1 MQSVVNPM
9 CFQVSHRI
17 KYVVIICL
25 VLVRFSTCSNYSS
38 QIVLDVFVSFRS
50 VDDCRGFLSLSLSF
64 RVVDVRL
71 GSRSNFIEEFL
82 QKQISFLDCN
92 IQKGEELFEAPLT
105 SSVFPSDTLQSKYDV
120 FVSFRGPDVREGVE
134 RRRTKMQSVV
144 NPMCFRVSHRI
155 KYVVFICLLFVTSST
170 CSNDTSQIKYDVF
183 VSFIGVDVRRG
194 FLSHLI
200 EAFSQKQIAFFADDN
215 IQKGEELSEA
225 LLGATEE
232 SLIPLVIFSENY
244 ASSRWCLLE
253 LEKILECRRK
263 NGQIV
268 MPIFYEVDPS
278 DVRHQRRT
286 YGDAFVKHERS
297 YSLIIVQRW
306 RSALTESA
314 NLSEFHS
321 SIFCSL

>member
-120 FVSFRGPDVREGVE
+120 FVSFRGPDVREEVPYSYAATDEGYAEVFSSSEGICEHQE
-134 RRRTKMQSVV
+134 RPRPGMKA
-144 NPMCFRVSHRI
+144 H
-155 KYVVFICLLFVTSST
+155 
-170 CSNDTSQIKYDVF
+170 
-183 VSFIGVDVRRG
+183 
-194 FLSHLI
+194 
-200 EAFSQKQIAFFADDN
+200 
-215 IQKGEELSEA
+215 
-225 LLGATEE
+225 
-232 SLIPLVIFSENY
+232 SLTVPLETD
-244 ASSRWCLLE
+244 L
-253 LEKILECRRK
+253 
-263 NGQIV
+263 
-268 MPIFYEVDPS
+268 
-278 DVRHQRRT
+278 QR
-286 YGDAFVKHERS
+286 
-297 YSLIIVQRW
+297 
-306 RSALTESA
+306 
-314 NLSEFHS
+314 
-321 SIFCSL
+321 